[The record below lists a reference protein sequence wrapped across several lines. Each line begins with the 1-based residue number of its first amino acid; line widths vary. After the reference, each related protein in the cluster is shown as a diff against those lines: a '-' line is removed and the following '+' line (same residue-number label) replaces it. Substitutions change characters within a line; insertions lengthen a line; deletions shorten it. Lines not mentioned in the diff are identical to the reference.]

1 MTYGIPIHVGNTKRT
16 NLVTFG
22 DTCPV
27 CKQNSRMLLTKQE
40 LFDILIVI
48 PLWKKEYLA
57 TCDKCL
63 AEMVMDKK
71 LGMQFEQSVK
81 TNDKLGLIK
90 LVTTKNKYVE
100 VKNRYV
106 NL

>member
-22 DTCPV
+22 DKCPV
-27 CKQNSRMLLTKQE
+27 CGQESRMLLTKQE

-57 TCDKCL
+57 TCDKCQ
-63 AEMVMDKK
+63 AIMEMDKK

-90 LVTTKNKYVE
+90 LALTKNKYVQ
-100 VKNRYV
+100 VKNRYMD
-106 NL
+106 L